1 MTATRSPAFSE
12 LQPGETLHLYLNL
25 GDGIRLVQ
33 GRALL
38 ESRHWLAERCVP
50 LVQPLQLDAHYHP
63 AAAGW
68 VLLRALPGAAVQLQR
83 LSVPAATPPA
93 SAFSR
98 VLQFLGFALFTL
110 KAAP

>member
-1 MTATRSPAFSE
+1 MTAICSPPFSE
-12 LQPGETLHLYLNL
+12 LLPGATLHLYLSL
-25 GDGIRLVQ
+25 GDGICVVQ
-33 GRALL
+33 GRAVLV
-38 ESRHWLAERCVP
+38 SHHWLAERCVP

-83 LSVPAATPPA
+83 LSAPAATPPKG
-93 SAFSR
+93 AFSR
-98 VLQFLGFALFTL
+98 VLQFLGFAPLTL